1 MNPLP
6 CTQMDSYHVLCTSLS
21 HSIINHPP
29 CTQMDSY
36 LRSVGINFDE
46 EEEAAAAA
54 NNNDHDKGPGSG
66 SGQEEVVTME
76 EDN

>member
-1 MNPLP
+1 MNPL
-6 CTQMDSYHVLCTSLS
+6 
-21 HSIINHPP
+21 P

-46 EEEAAAAA
+46 EEDAAAAA

>member
-46 EEEAAAAA
+46 EEAAAAA